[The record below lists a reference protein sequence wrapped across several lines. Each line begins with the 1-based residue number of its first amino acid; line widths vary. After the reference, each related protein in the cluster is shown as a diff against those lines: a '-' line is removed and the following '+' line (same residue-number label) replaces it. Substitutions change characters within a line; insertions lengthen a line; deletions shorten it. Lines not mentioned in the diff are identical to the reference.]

1 MSGHV
6 VSGAGACL
14 VTWKYMLFLA
24 LALAAIAIYA
34 YAPANLENIA
44 NSRSLDNIGVFI
56 IKSLASAKP
65 QAEASSVDPIAAA
78 NVDEDLDYRIAQR
91 IKSIEGWPSF
101 LTADPDGPHAQSA
114 RAELDERGR
123 AVTPLAPAA
132 AARQDGAPSDTKIT
146 RGVVSETP
154 PSAGSEA
161 APLAFDETCKGDEDR
176 LDQLSKSP
184 TSDGVIRFL
193 IELRCEKLR
202 PQLIRLAKRLEDK
215 APPAAVDAAQDAPSS
230 VLPGPLVSAP
240 PLPPPRMR
248 ANQPQN
254 RTRSTLSLRGV
265 QPKRHASERTATDL
279 PSLLLALFG
288 EGPTNSTG
296 VRRTRA
302 GAGPGVGGH

>member
-1 MSGHV
+1 
-6 VSGAGACL
+6 
-14 VTWKYMLFLA
+14 MLFLA
-24 LALAAIAIYA
+24 LALPAIAIYA
-34 YAPANLENIA
+34 YAPPNLEDIA

-65 QAEASSVDPIAAA
+65 QAEVSSVDPIAAA
-78 NVDEDLDYRIAQR
+78 NVDEDLDYRIARR
-91 IKSIEGWPSF
+91 IKSIEGWRSF
-101 LTADPDGPHAQSA
+101 LTAHPDGPHAQSA

-146 RGVVSETP
+146 RGVVSAAP
-154 PSAGSEA
+154 PSARSEA

-202 PQLIRLAKRLEDK
+202 PQLTRLAERLEDK
-215 APPAAVDAAQDAPSS
+215 APPAAADAAQDAPSS
-230 VLPGPLVSAP
+230 VLPGALVSAP

-302 GAGPGVGGH
+302 GAGPGVGSH

>member
-1 MSGHV
+1 
-6 VSGAGACL
+6 
-14 VTWKYMLFLA
+14 MLFLA
-24 LALAAIAIYA
+24 LALPAIAIYA
-34 YAPANLENIA
+34 YAPPNLENIA

-65 QAEASSVDPIAAA
+65 QAEVSSVDPIAAA

-91 IKSIEGWPSF
+91 IKSIEGWRSF
-101 LTADPDGPHAQSA
+101 LTAHPDGPHAQSA

-146 RGVVSETP
+146 RGVVSATP

-202 PQLIRLAKRLEDK
+202 PQLIRLAERLEDK
-215 APPAAVDAAQDAPSS
+215 APPAAADAAQDAPSS